1 MDATLYEV
9 RAAAAARVKL
19 ALVEN
24 TNFTKSAD
32 GGYSNST
39 AKTLIT
45 ETNNVL
51 AAQYCE
57 HTNDG
62 MTGLGEEVTNT
73 LNSHKSNIAITKR
86 EVLNQSKTEAEQAST
101 ADITVAPQ
109 ITTNSDAQD
118 EAGIQ
123 NTARLA
129 AIGTKDG
136 VAAALTEIVGE
147 HITNPVLK
155 TADGNHNKIVDDW
168 TVHQLFEAIRGGAQR
183 PSATSIREQ
192 YNAVTGTTFNW
203 KNTVAV
209 NMDKLKVE
217 IANITGFG
225 VKVNDD
231 IKAIILLAN
240 VEWAA
245 QQTWGLEIGVAQREI
260 NTTYS
265 HDHIHDATS
274 IKNILKMLAKA
285 DEARDRMKA
294 QAPTGFAQAVHHL
307 QGLTQGTYEDS
318 DASESGYAAYESEEE
333 TTRRGR
339 TRSTSRKPRT
349 RSPSPSMSRS
359 PTPPPGS
366 RYRSRS
372 PTPPPAGRS
381 SSRYKKRHE
390 PKAFNATNCKH
401 CKKYGGNGYAHDP
414 PKSISH
420 DDCFFNKK
428 HKGWRPRPV
437 CKMMDIAYRHGESF
451 QRDE

>member
-9 RAAAAARVKL
+9 RSAAAARVKL

-32 GGYSNST
+32 GSYSNST

-45 ETNNVL
+45 EANNVL

-62 MTGLGEEVTNT
+62 MTGLGEEATNT

-86 EVLNQSKTEAEQAST
+86 EVLNQSKTEAAQAST

-225 VKVNDD
+225 VKINDD
-231 IKAIILLAN
+231 IKAVILLAN

-260 NTTYS
+260 NTTYTLKRILWEISGNRCVS
-265 HDHIHDATS
+265 HQCPNRSQHSD
-274 IKNILKMLAKA
+274 L
-285 DEARDRMKA
+285 
-294 QAPTGFAQAVHHL
+294 
-307 QGLTQGTYEDS
+307 GTLWERCGRAMGRCGRAMGQS
-318 DASESGYAAYESEEE
+318 SGP
-333 TTRRGR
+333 RR
-339 TRSTSRKPRT
+339 
-349 RSPSPSMSRS
+349 
-359 PTPPPGS
+359 
-366 RYRSRS
+366 
-372 PTPPPAGRS
+372 
-381 SSRYKKRHE
+381 
-390 PKAFNATNCKH
+390 
-401 CKKYGGNGYAHDP
+401 
-414 PKSISH
+414 
-420 DDCFFNKK
+420 
-428 HKGWRPRPV
+428 
-437 CKMMDIAYRHGESF
+437 
-451 QRDE
+451 

>member
-24 TNFTKSAD
+24 TNFTKSPD

-62 MTGLGEEVTNT
+62 MTGLGEEATNT

-109 ITTNSDAQD
+109 ITTNS
-118 EAGIQ
+118 
-123 NTARLA
+123 
-129 AIGTKDG
+129 
-136 VAAALTEIVGE
+136 V
-147 HITNPVLK
+147 
-155 TADGNHNKIVDDW
+155 
-168 TVHQLFEAIRGGAQR
+168 
-183 PSATSIREQ
+183 
-192 YNAVTGTTFNW
+192 
-203 KNTVAV
+203 
-209 NMDKLKVE
+209 
-217 IANITGFG
+217 
-225 VKVNDD
+225 
-231 IKAIILLAN
+231 
-240 VEWAA
+240 
-245 QQTWGLEIGVAQREI
+245 
-260 NTTYS
+260 
-265 HDHIHDATS
+265 
-274 IKNILKMLAKA
+274 
-285 DEARDRMKA
+285 
-294 QAPTGFAQAVHHL
+294 
-307 QGLTQGTYEDS
+307 
-318 DASESGYAAYESEEE
+318 
-333 TTRRGR
+333 
-339 TRSTSRKPRT
+339 
-349 RSPSPSMSRS
+349 
-359 PTPPPGS
+359 
-366 RYRSRS
+366 SRS